1 MPAPV
6 FYDGKL
12 PSSPENT
19 DIVNKLNYLQERQEQ
34 QLIYKKKTS
43 TTELKVKVSDMLMN
57 FAAA

>member
-19 DIVNKLNYLQERQEQ
+19 DIVNKLNYSQERQQ
-34 QLIYKKKTS
+34 QLIYKKKS
-43 TTELKVKVSDMLMN
+43 LTTELKVKVSDMLMN

>member
-12 PSSPENT
+12 PSSPERT
-19 DIVNKLNYLQERQEQ
+19 DIVNKLNYLQERQQ
-34 QLIYKKKTS
+34 QLIYKKKS
-43 TTELKVKVSDMLMN
+43 LTTELKVKVSDMLMN